1 MQETMIPTMTP
12 TMAATMMPNKNH
24 TDIPGNPS
32 TATSSKV
39 MLRKS
44 LTEGGDLRILSE
56 ADWQFWLENG
66 YVIIKN
72 AVPRE
77 QALAT
82 AAFLWEF
89 EEKDPNDSE
98 TWYAPPRAEMQM
110 KELTNTGMVEV
121 YNNQRLWNNRQ
132 MQRVYDAFVDIWGH

>member
-1 MQETMIPTMTP
+1 MEATMTP
-12 TMAATMMPNKNH
+12 TMMPNKNH
-24 TDIPGNPS
+24 ADIPGNPS
-32 TATSSKV
+32 TATSSTV
-39 MLRKS
+39 RLRTS
-44 LTEGGDLRILSE
+44 LADGQPLRVLSE

-66 YVIIKN
+66 YVIVKN

-82 AAFLWEF
+82 ANFLWEF
-89 EEKDPNDSE
+89 EEKDPNDQS

-121 YNNQRLWNNRQ
+121 YNNQHLWNNRQ
-132 MQRVYDAFVDIWGH
+132 VQRVYDAFCDIWGTEKLWGNN